1 MELEQQIID
10 YALQH
15 EPHEMCGFVVF
26 DGNKNRF
33 IPCENQAEDKANY
46 FEISDLDY
54 IKAEAQGE
62 LVAVV
67 HSHPEPNGK
76 PVLSTLDRKMQVQT
90 GLDWW
95 LVHNQKI
102 HKFRNVPHLIGR
114 EFKHGTMDCYTLYR
128 DAYMLAGYEMDEFER
143 QDDWWHTGQ
152 NLYLDNIQGQGFER
166 VETPQIGDVILM
178 QVGADVP
185 NHAAIYIGDQ
195 MVVHHSPN
203 RLSKRDLY
211 DGYWLRHTHSIW
223 RHKLAEKLDFDGI
236 LNDIAVNN

>member
-1 MELEQQIID
+1 ELEQQIID

-54 IKAEAQGE
+54 IKAEEKGE

-76 PVLSTLDRKMQVQT
+76 PILSVLDRKMQVQT

-95 LVHNQKI
+95 LVHNRQI

-143 QDDWWHTGQ
+143 QDD
-152 NLYLDNIQGQGFER
+152 
-166 VETPQIGDVILM
+166 
-178 QVGADVP
+178 
-185 NHAAIYIGDQ
+185 
-195 MVVHHSPN
+195 
-203 RLSKRDLY
+203 
-211 DGYWLRHTHSIW
+211 
-223 RHKLAEKLDFDGI
+223 
-236 LNDIAVNN
+236 

>member
-76 PVLSTLDRKMQVQT
+76 PVAKRQ
-90 GLDWW
+90 
-95 LVHNQKI
+95 
-102 HKFRNVPHLIGR
+102 
-114 EFKHGTMDCYTLYR
+114 
-128 DAYMLAGYEMDEFER
+128 AG
-143 QDDWWHTGQ
+143 
-152 NLYLDNIQGQGFER
+152 
-166 VETPQIGDVILM
+166 
-178 QVGADVP
+178 
-185 NHAAIYIGDQ
+185 
-195 MVVHHSPN
+195 
-203 RLSKRDLY
+203 
-211 DGYWLRHTHSIW
+211 
-223 RHKLAEKLDFDGI
+223 
-236 LNDIAVNN
+236 

>member
-54 IKAEAQGE
+54 IKAEEKGE

-76 PVLSTLDRKMQVQT
+76 PILSVLDRKMQVQT

-95 LVHNQKI
+95 LVHNRQI

-128 DAYMLAGYEMDEFER
+128 DAYMLAG
-143 QDDWWHTGQ
+143 
-152 NLYLDNIQGQGFER
+152 
-166 VETPQIGDVILM
+166 
-178 QVGADVP
+178 
-185 NHAAIYIGDQ
+185 
-195 MVVHHSPN
+195 
-203 RLSKRDLY
+203 
-211 DGYWLRHTHSIW
+211 
-223 RHKLAEKLDFDGI
+223 
-236 LNDIAVNN
+236 

>member
-76 PVLSTLDRKMQVQT
+76 PV
-90 GLDWW
+90 
-95 LVHNQKI
+95 
-102 HKFRNVPHLIGR
+102 
-114 EFKHGTMDCYTLYR
+114 
-128 DAYMLAGYEMDEFER
+128 
-143 QDDWWHTGQ
+143 
-152 NLYLDNIQGQGFER
+152 
-166 VETPQIGDVILM
+166 
-178 QVGADVP
+178 VGADVP